1 MQKFCSKLCTTRTR
15 FCRRQRYIKVFRLL
29 YSYSHSAL
37 SLIAIIGSRWFRKI
51 YAIGTKLLDDTEIC
65 KRLLRVLLHSLVCSA
80 SSSESLCAPSSRRL
94 ELWFLIKERSSIY
107 STQYK
112 PCKLRACVNSTGKV
126 TPKTILTPRER
137 RRPRRSKA
145 LLSNLHEPG
154 CKCSNS
160 CACRLLAHEYLFP
173 TTSI

>member
-1 MQKFCSKLCTTRTR
+1 MF
-15 FCRRQRYIKVFRLL
+15 

-37 SLIAIIGSRWFRKI
+37 SLIATIGSRWFHKI

-65 KRLLRVLLHSLVCSA
+65 KRLLRVLLHSLDCSA
-80 SSSESLCAPSSRRL
+80 SSSESLCARSSRHL
-94 ELWFLIKERSSIY
+94 ELRFLMKERSSIY

-112 PCKLRACVNSTGKV
+112 PCKLRACVNSTRKV

-137 RRPRRSKA
+137 RQPGRSKA

-154 CKCSNS
+154 CKYSNS
-160 CACRLLAHEYLFP
+160 CASRL
-173 TTSI
+173 